1 MFFAQTL
8 GPAIT
13 PRAGAALFEHVL
25 VKLAGRRS
33 ASIEELRA
41 IIGDFLRINRFIVT
55 TDEAIQFL
63 AINGRLTQQ
72 DSATFRLAA

>member
-25 VKLAGRRS
+25 VKLGGRRS
-33 ASIEELRA
+33 ASTDELRT
-41 IIGDFLRINRFIVT
+41 IIADFIRINRFIIT